1 MPVKTSVAL
10 NRPQAGAYL
19 SSDSLH
25 VFRRPVLNTLLEL
38 GNDGGAEVNRECVRA
53 GKMIATQTSPSQG
66 GAGVYRAVGE
76 SGLRFFAR
84 SLIGIARGP
93 SPLARG

>member
-10 NRPQAGAYL
+10 NRPPAGSYL

-76 SGLRFFAR
+76 SGLRFVALR
-84 SLIGIARGP
+84 LVGKPCGP
-93 SPLARG
+93 SPLGRG

>member
-10 NRPQAGAYL
+10 NRPPAGSYL

-38 GNDGGAEVNRECVRA
+38 GNDGGAEVTRECARA
-53 GKMIATQTSPSQG
+53 GKMITAQTRPSQG
-66 GAGVYRAVGE
+66 EFYR
-76 SGLRFFAR
+76 
-84 SLIGIARGP
+84 GIIAQ
-93 SPLARG
+93 